1 MKAIRVTK
9 LKVTGTDFGEVSR
22 KYLLAANWLSAIV
35 FKTKELNAIR
45 LHKAYYATIREKFKI
60 GSQLTCSLCRQ
71 VSATYKTAKAL
82 NRWKLSIFR
91 HPAIP
96 IVWNRDFAQ
105 TKRGLTVWGNV
116 VTLQGKVPEKGWKD
130 SKLIFRNKEWYLL
143 LSYEIE
149 VPEPKAEGSIVGVD
163 LGIKRLFVAT
173 NSANSKTIFF
183 KSSELNHI
191 RTCIRRT
198 RASVQAVG
206 SRASRRLLSRQRR
219 HEAAVTEQMLH
230 VASKALVAYA
240 VSCNARKIVFED
252 LTNIRDDSFS
262 KGKDLRSKIN
272 RWPYASFQFKTK
284 YKAEAVGI
292 EIEYVSPKDTSRGCP
307 RCGHV
312 SASNRKGLY
321 FCCQKCSHQADAD
334 RNASENI
341 RVRSVSK
348 AHNAFDTGSGR
359 PPQSSELM
367 TCNSNHV
374 VFDIWSVLRTGSRL
388 KLPVFNR

>member
-1 MKAIRVTK
+1 MKVIRTVK
-9 LKVTGTDFGEVSR
+9 LKVIGADFGEVSR
-22 KYLLAANWLSAIV
+22 KYLLAANWLSEIV

-82 NRWKLSIFR
+82 NRWKLSVFK

-96 IVWNRDFAQ
+96 IVYKHDLCRN
-105 TKRGLTVWGNV
+105 TRGITIWGKLV
-116 VTLQGKVPEKGWKD
+116 DLQGKVPEKGWKD

-143 LSYEIE
+143 LCYEIE

-183 KSSELNHI
+183 KSGELNHI

-240 VSCNARKIVFED
+240 VDCNARKIVFED
-252 LTNIRDDSFS
+252 LTNIRDDSLS

-312 SASNRKGLY
+312 SASNRKGLH

-359 PPQSSELM
+359 PPQSSESLIL
-367 TCNSNHV
+367 TTDHSAL
-374 VFDIWSVLRTGSRL
+374 SV
-388 KLPVFNR
+388 